1 MENPSFG
8 SSRITTSAM
17 NHLKLIFLTTLLS
30 FGLLT
35 ASAQDSFSNCA
46 AAFVDG
52 SMIVDEYSPS
62 GKAVL
67 AESATGMLTVCTAS
81 LTETGGTPV
90 DQIEF
95 FVAIRDGNTGTLT
108 MLTKKTVK
116 EMDLA
121 EVMDRCSEG
130 DHLVVITADEEYSLP
145 HNEIIIQ

>member
-1 MENPSFG
+1 
-8 SSRITTSAM
+8 M

-30 FGLLT
+30 FGPLT

-46 AAFVDG
+46 AAFLDG
-52 SMIVDEYSPS
+52 RLIVDEYSPS
-62 GKAVL
+62 GKSVL
-67 AESATGMLTVCTAS
+67 AASATGTFTVCTAS

-108 MLTKKTVK
+108 MFTKKAVK
-116 EMDLA
+116 EMDL
-121 EVMDRCSEG
+121 VDIMSRCTAG
-130 DHLVVITADEEYSLP
+130 DQLVVITTDEEYALP